1 MSRGARLLRLLL
13 GLQLA
18 LCIVA
23 AADPFLRQCASC
35 FRGFPGPALLGIAY
49 YGALFA
55 RACVAGIS
63 REVHWGILIG
73 AAAHGV
79 LLSRMSDGGPLC
91 GLCLTAA
98 ALSAGMVAVSVI
110 MDRASI
116 GRLVALTPAAIL
128 AIVAGRALPVTSAQ
142 APAEPGQLRI
152 SIFTQP
158 DCPYCDDLQRRVMPE
173 IVREFGERVATEYRS
188 ADDLPAVRRTPTII
202 LQSARAGVTP
212 RIIEGLP
219 TVDRLRGVIR
229 DLEAAP

>member
-1 MSRGARLLRLLL
+1 
-13 GLQLA
+13 
-18 LCIVA
+18 
-23 AADPFLRQCASC
+23 
-35 FRGFPGPALLGIAY
+35 
-49 YGALFA
+49 
-55 RACVAGIS
+55 
-63 REVHWGILIG
+63 
-73 AAAHGV
+73 
-79 LLSRMSDGGPLC
+79 MSDGGPLC

>member
-1 MSRGARLLRLLL
+1 MSRGALLRLLL
-13 GLQLA
+13 GVQFA

-23 AADPFLRQCASC
+23 AADPFIRGCASC
-35 FRGFPGPALLGIAY
+35 VRDFRGPAFWGVAY

-55 RACVAGIS
+55 RACAAGIS

-73 AAAHGV
+73 AGVHGV
-79 LLSRMSDGGPLC
+79 LLSRMSGGAPLC

-98 ALSAGMVAVSVI
+98 ALSAGMVVLSLA
-110 MDRASI
+110 MDRASV
-116 GRLVALTPAAIL
+116 GRLIALAPAAIL
-128 AIVAGRALPVTSAQ
+128 AIVAGRALSVTA
-142 APAEPGQLRI
+142 APAPADLGQLRI

-158 DCPYCDDLQRRVMPE
+158 DCPYCDDLQTRVMPE
-173 IVREFGERVATEYRS
+173 IVREFGARVATEYRS

>member
-1 MSRGARLLRLLL
+1 VSRGARLLRLLM
-13 GLQLA
+13 GIQLV
-18 LCIVA
+18 LCVIA
-23 AADPFLRQCASC
+23 AVEPFVRDCASC
-35 FRGFPGPALLGIAY
+35 SRGFREPAFLGIAY

-55 RACVAGIS
+55 RACVAGIT
-63 REVHWGILIG
+63 REVHWGILVG
-73 AAAHGV
+73 AGAHGV
-79 LLSRMSDGGPLC
+79 LLSRMWGGGPLC

-98 ALSAGMVAVSVI
+98 ALSAGMVVLTLAI
-110 MDRASI
+110 DRANV
-116 GRLVALTPAAIL
+116 GRLAVLAPAAIL
-128 AIVAGRALPVTSAQ
+128 AILAGRALPVTAAP

-158 DCPYCDDLQRRVMPE
+158 DCPYCDDLQSRVMPE

-188 ADDLPAVRRTPTII
+188 ADSLPAVRRTPTII
-202 LQSARAGVTP
+202 LQSTRAGATP